1 MIEFHFMK
9 QNGLNKDLPLILLG
23 IHPNRTD
30 KFYNYL
36 DELIDILK
44 NKGYKF
50 ISLR

>member
-1 MIEFHFMK
+1 MEFHFMK
-9 QNGLNKDLPLILLG
+9 QKWFKWVLTFDP
-23 IHPNRTD
+23 PTCD

-36 DELIDILK
+36 DELIDVLK

>member
-1 MIEFHFMK
+1 MGGK
-9 QNGLNKDLPLILLG
+9 LL
-23 IHPNRTD
+23 D

-36 DELIDILK
+36 DELIYVLK

>member
-1 MIEFHFMK
+1 MEFHFMK
-9 QNGLNKDLPLILLG
+9 QKWFKWVLTFDPPTCTRI
-23 IHPNRTD
+23 D

-36 DELIDILK
+36 DELIDVLK

>member
-1 MIEFHFMK
+1 MEFHFMK
-9 QNGLNKDLPLILLG
+9 QKWFKWVLTLIHL
-23 IHPNRTD
+23 HVYPNRID

-36 DELIDILK
+36 DELIDVLK

>member
-1 MIEFHFMK
+1 MEFHFMK
-9 QNGLNKDLPLILLG
+9 QKWFKWVLTFDPPHV
-23 IHPNRTD
+23 HPNRID

-36 DELIDILK
+36 DELIDVLK